1 MDPWLY
7 FLQGPASHHFRVSYH
22 NKNVVFFMPEDV
34 VPLLTAAVS
43 SRHFMYFTTRHKE
56 RGGRER
62 ALHARHFPWH
72 SVFPG
77 ADAMAVAFQI
87 R

>member
-1 MDPWLY
+1 
-7 FLQGPASHHFRVSYH
+7 
-22 NKNVVFFMPEDV
+22 MPEDV
-34 VPLLTAAVS
+34 VPLLTAAFHLAIS
-43 SRHFMYFTTRHKE
+43 CISQHATK

-87 R
+87 C